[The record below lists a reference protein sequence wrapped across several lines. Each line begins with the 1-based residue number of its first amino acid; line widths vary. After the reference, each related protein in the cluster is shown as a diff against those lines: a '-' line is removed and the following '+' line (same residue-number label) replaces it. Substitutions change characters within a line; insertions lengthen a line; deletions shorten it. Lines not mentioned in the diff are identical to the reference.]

1 MVFCSCNEMESTDD
15 RVQMTDNPKQP
26 GQAVKKIEDFLGVL
40 STAGG
45 LNLEANIIACNGQV
59 QPTPSDPAGELPAR
73 PVQAPSSDA
82 NPPNTPE
89 IAVDLSG
96 PDTPLLLAR
105 NGELLLAIE
114 HIAAKILRLE
124 SEEHDRISFDA
135 EGFKATRNRE
145 LDLMAE
151 MAIQR
156 VRATGEPHSFSP
168 MTSRERRILHLA
180 LAKSGL
186 PTASSGTGPGRFV
199 VLYPE
204 GLQPAPPA
212 APSAEDRTRAI
223 RNSFRRR

>member
-1 MVFCSCNEMESTDD
+1 
-15 RVQMTDNPKQP
+15 MTNKPP
-26 GQAVKKIEDFLGVL
+26 GPAARKIEDFLKVL
-40 STAGG
+40 STTGG
-45 LNLEANIIACNGQV
+45 LNLKSKILACNGQV
-59 QPTPSDPAGELPAR
+59 QPDSSDPAGAPA
-73 PVQAPSSDA
+73 AGSLHTPSSS
-82 NPPNTPE
+82 PE
-89 IAVDLSG
+89 IAVEFTG

-124 SEEHDRISFDA
+124 PEDHERISFDA

-145 LDLMAE
+145 LDVMAE

-156 VRATGEPHSFSP
+156 VRTTGEPYSFSP

-204 GLQPAPPA
+204 GLEPAPPA
-212 APSAEDRTRAI
+212 ATSAEDRTRAI

>member
-1 MVFCSCNEMESTDD
+1 
-15 RVQMTDNPKQP
+15 MTNNLNDP
-26 GQAVKKIEDFLGVL
+26 GPAARKIADFLAIL
-40 STAGG
+40 SKTGG
-45 LNLEANIIACNGQV
+45 LNLKPHILACNGQV
-59 QPTPSDPAGELPAR
+59 QPNSGDPAGAPAAASLQIS
-73 PVQAPSSDA
+73 PPSDT
-82 NPPNTPE
+82 NPRITVE
-89 IAVDLSG
+89 LSG

-124 SEEHDRISFDA
+124 PEEHDQISFDA
-135 EGFKATRNRE
+135 GGFKATRNRE

-151 MAIQR
+151 MAIQK
-156 VRATGEPHSFSP
+156 VRATGRPFSFSP

-186 PTASSGTGPGRFV
+186 PTASSGQGPGRFV

-204 GLQPAPPA
+204 GQEPAPPP

-223 RNSFRRR
+223 RNTFRRR